1 MSLTPTIYFDQELE
15 TLRQEVKTVEEHLQ
29 QITTEKTE
37 IEKTIY
43 EFGIRYNKELGELI
57 VEILKWRKEN
67 AVGTSFQEE
76 TEEDFNSFFNSYAVS
91 KNEKTYALTETEKQ
105 ELKLKYRKASKICH
119 PDIVADNQK
128 DKAHKIFTELNSA
141 YEMNNLEEVK
151 IILESLENGELL
163 LNKADTANEKIVL
176 QLHLKKIRI
185 KILDIEMDIKKLVA
199 SETYLKILNIENITQ
214 YFEKKKDELQQQL
227 NLLKNGRQ

>member
-15 TLRQEVKTVEEHLQ
+15 ILRQEVKTVEDNLQ
-29 QITTEKTE
+29 QLTNEKAE

-76 TEEDFNSFFNSYAVS
+76 TEQDFNSFFNSYSVS
-91 KNEKTYALTETEKQ
+91 KNEKTHALTETEKQ

-163 LNKADTANEKIVL
+163 INKTDTASEKIVL
-176 QLHLKKIRI
+176 QLQLKKIKI
-185 KILDIEMDIKKLVA
+185 KISELETDIKKLIT
-199 SETYLKILNIENITQ
+199 SETYLKILNIEDITQ
-214 YFEKKKDELQQQL
+214 YFEKKKDELLQQL

>member
-1 MSLTPTIYFDQELE
+1 MSSTPTIYFDQELE
-15 TLRQEVKTVEEHLQ
+15 ILRQEVKTVEEYLQ
-29 QITTEKTE
+29 QLTNEKAE

-43 EFGIRYNKELGELI
+43 EFGIRHNKELGELI

-76 TEEDFNSFFNSYAVS
+76 TENDFNSFFNSYTES
-91 KNEKTYALTETEKQ
+91 KNDKSYSLTEIEKQ

-119 PDIVADNQK
+119 PDIVANNQK

-163 LNKADTANEKIVL
+163 INKTDTANEKNIL
-176 QLHLKKIRI
+176 QLQLKKIRI
-185 KILDIEMDIKKLVA
+185 KISEMEIEIKKLVT
-199 SETYLKILNIENITQ
+199 SETYLKILNIEDLTE
-214 YFEKKKDELQQQL
+214 YFEKTKNELKQQL
-227 NLLKNGRQ
+227 NILRNGR